1 MMFLSSSPKFPLCH
15 PTEKT
20 LYVHTL
26 TAWRLRVFRFS
37 QQSTSFFLVNRQIVI
52 LCLVKCYFNSA
63 GNSRSFDL
71 FFCPIHVLGFD
82 LSTELCIAK
91 IIIKLVSLW
100 RLAELEASTRDIIA
114 SSSLGVLSKLKPFSN
129 RFPETETW
137 QWLTTA
143 KWSPKWS
150 YCICICSK
158 ATNANN
164 ISPGPCCGCQSEC
177 INDDGRT
184 LPTLFFSSPMVTLCS
199 IGFRSV
205 ESNNGWYTSQ
215 QAQIYMYPMIWWR
228 LAWWTTGRFTT
239 FDFLLFFFLFL
250 AGPGERDPINK
261 ASSIS
266 IRHTPILFSFC
277 LPSFRRLPTM
287 FQVLIGSFPPPPFLS
302 NPMTSCTR
310 SSFCHPSP

>member
-1 MMFLSSSPKFPLCH
+1 MSLVLTYQLSC
-15 PTEKT
+15 
-20 LYVHTL
+20 V
-26 TAWRLRVFRFS
+26 
-37 QQSTSFFLVNRQIVI
+37 
-52 LCLVKCYFNSA
+52 
-63 GNSRSFDL
+63 
-71 FFCPIHVLGFD
+71 
-82 LSTELCIAK
+82 CIAK

-114 SSSLGVLSKLKPFSN
+114 SSSLGVLTKLKRFSN

-137 QWLTTA
+137 QWLTTV
-143 KWSPKWS
+143 KWSPKWN
-150 YCICICSK
+150 YCTCICSK

-199 IGFRSV
+199 IGLRSV

-239 FDFLLFFFLFL
+239 FDFLLIFFLFFWRVL
-250 AGPGERDPINK
+250 AKGIR
-261 ASSIS
+261 SIK
-266 IRHTPILFSFC
+266 P
-277 LPSFRRLPTM
+277 LPFPFATLRSCSLLAFLVSDDCPPCFKFWQDR
-287 FQVLIGSFPPPPFLS
+287 FPPSPFLS